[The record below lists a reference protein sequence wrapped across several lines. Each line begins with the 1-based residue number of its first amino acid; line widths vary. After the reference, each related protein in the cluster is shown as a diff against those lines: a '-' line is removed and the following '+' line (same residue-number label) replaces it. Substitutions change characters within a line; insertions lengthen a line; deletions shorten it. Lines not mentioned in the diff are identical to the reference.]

1 MNNQPTSQYLKI
13 GDCVTLFSK
22 EKGGF
27 MSALG

>member
-13 GDCVTLFSK
+13 GDCITLYSSQC
-22 EKGGF
+22 GGF